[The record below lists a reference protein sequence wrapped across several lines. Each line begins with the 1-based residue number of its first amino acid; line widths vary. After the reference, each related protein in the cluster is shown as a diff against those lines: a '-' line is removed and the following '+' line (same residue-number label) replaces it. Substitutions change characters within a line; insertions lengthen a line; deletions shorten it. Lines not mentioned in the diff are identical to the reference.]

1 MAHTDKAL
9 LERPRI
15 RAPKGNDVKKGLG
28 GVLIQGKEEDF
39 SLRPRPEKETLK
51 ISRRRQYMQNRAP
64 RSCSYDIINIAD
76 YLSKMEGVQSW
87 SFCSKQGQ
95 AAVYW

>member
-15 RAPKGNDVKKGLG
+15 RAPKGNDVKKGFG
-28 GVLIQGKEEDF
+28 GVLIQGDF

-64 RSCSYDIINIAD
+64 GSCSYDIINIAD